1 MDTFV
6 LPARGKNDAAA
17 YQWINFTMRPDI
29 AAKIAKSVG
38 NFSASRGAE
47 QLMDAR
53 LKEQFKESFPD
64 GFRNV
69 KWYPAIPAGLEE
81 IEGRVLDRI
90 KAAN

>member
-1 MDTFV
+1 ME
-6 LPARGKNDAAA
+6 P
-17 YQWINFTMRPDI
+17 
-29 AAKIAKSVG
+29 
-38 NFSASRGAE
+38 
-47 QLMDAR
+47 R

-81 IEGRVLDRI
+81 IEGRILDRI